1 MPVSTAYNQWTQF
14 EDFPLFME
22 GVEHVEQKD
31 DTRLHWVAKVGGK
44 TNEWDA
50 KILEQHPD
58 KRSRTFW
65 ATSSAA
71 RSPLRRAM
79 QRPRMTGS
87 YLARRTSIRRSCSS
101 LASSASESWGMDERV
116 SAFVPRSYGASPG

>member
-1 MPVSTAYNQWTQF
+1 VPVSTTYNQWTQF

-79 QRPRMTGS
+79 QRPRMIGS